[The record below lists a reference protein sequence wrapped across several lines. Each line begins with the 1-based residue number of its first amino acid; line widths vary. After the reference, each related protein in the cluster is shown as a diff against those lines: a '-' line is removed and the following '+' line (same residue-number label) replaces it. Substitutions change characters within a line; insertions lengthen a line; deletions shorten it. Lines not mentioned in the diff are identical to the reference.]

1 MSAEQVQIDPGGVH
15 NQAML
20 NSRLAIVP
28 AYNEE
33 QTIARV
39 VENLRRHAPDFDVLV
54 VDDGSIDE
62 TAARAEAAGA
72 RVLIHPINLGIGGAV
87 QSGYLFALAGGYEM
101 AVQVDGDGQHPPE
114 ELFKLT
120 VRLESE
126 PRVDMVT
133 GSRFLGEGD
142 YRQTFARKAGILMF
156 AFVLSLITRQKI
168 TDPTSGFR
176 LANRRAIELFA
187 HDYPHD
193 YPEVETILMMH
204 RHELRTAEVP
214 VRMDLRG
221 GGRSSITALHSGYY
235 MLKVFLAV
243 FVGLFRSQSA
253 AVQKAVTGAR
263 GDGQ

>member
-1 MSAEQVQIDPGGVH
+1 MSDERQQIDPNAVH
-15 NQAML
+15 NHSMS

-33 QTIARV
+33 HAIARV
-39 VENLRRHAPDFDVLV
+39 VENLHRHVPDFDVLV
-54 VDDGSIDE
+54 VDDGSVDK
-62 TAARAEAAGA
+62 TAVCAEAAGA

-87 QSGYLFALAGGYEM
+87 QSGYQFALAGGYEM

-114 ELFKLT
+114 ELLKLAA
-120 VRLESE
+120 RLESE
-126 PRVDMVT
+126 PKVDMVT

-142 YRQTFARKAGILMF
+142 YKQTFARKLGILMF
-156 AFVLSLITRQKI
+156 AFVLSVITRQKI

-193 YPEVETILMMH
+193 YPEVEAILMMH
-204 RHELRTAEVP
+204 RHELKTAEVP
-214 VRMDLRG
+214 VRMDLREG
-221 GGRSSITALHSGYY
+221 GESSITPLHSGYY

-253 AVQKAVTGAR
+253 SAEKAVTAAR
-263 GDGQ
+263 GDDA